1 MHPTPIW
8 LTPYKCRPHPVRA
21 TGSPCRRPRIPSFT
35 NNVNQQSPTAK
46 PPSRIT
52 PPGDPPPRED
62 AYMVPPPPPSNPLS
76 HTPSHPLTSTLN
88 PVTPSPTIPVTHSHP
103 RLLPLPLPPDCPAAC
118 RWTTYSA
125 SLETAATA
133 AIRSRPA
140 PI

>member
-62 AYMVPPPPPSNPLS
+62 AYMVPSPPPSSPFQNLTPIPPSNPL
-76 HTPSHPLTSTLN
+76 TTTL
-88 PVTPSPTIPVTHSHP
+88 IPVTLAP
-103 RLLPLPLPPDCPAAC
+103 RLDRGHGL
-118 RWTTYSA
+118 
-125 SLETAATA
+125 
-133 AIRSRPA
+133 SRGKLLSQSEPVR
-140 PI
+140 